1 MFKMFTEQDVPKSA
15 LDMAYSPADPNP
27 VSKIIR
33 ACRWLLCAAMF
44 ASLALIIIHGVRD
57 SDYRF
62 PSGGWYCFIVF
73 NAGNYALYLLERHRK
88 KKGSEK
94 Q

>member
-1 MFKMFTEQDVPKSA
+1 MVV
-15 LDMAYSPADPNP
+15 LRGN
-27 VSKIIR
+27 VR
-33 ACRWLLCAAMF
+33 F
-44 ASLALIIIHGVRD
+44 APLIIIHGVRD

-88 KKGSEK
+88 KKESEK